1 MYKHCTLL
9 IKHTHSKPTVL
20 QSEYCVKCLT
30 ISQYFSYSSKKLTK
44 ALHAAIQVDEKSD
57 HFFLILSLLSELCKN
72 DAHKSNKLI
81 TVHTVLKTK
90 KKKKKWWNANSVY
103 LSIFIYIIFYNCHQ
117 IKYLHSQ
124 YKLIETSQK
133 ICFLKYIS
141 DRAYDYLSTTGV

>member
-81 TVHTVLKTK
+81 TVHTELKTK
-90 KKKKKWWNANSVY
+90 KNKKSDEMQI